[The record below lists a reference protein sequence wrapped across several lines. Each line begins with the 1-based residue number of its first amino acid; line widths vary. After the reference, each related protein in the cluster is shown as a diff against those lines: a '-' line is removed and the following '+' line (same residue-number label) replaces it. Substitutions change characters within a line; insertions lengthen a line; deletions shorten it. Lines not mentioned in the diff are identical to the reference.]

1 MHYLTINKHTL
12 YCFLFSLLLFFYFIF
27 NITAWSKNIFDCAS
41 AMISLV
47 DIMYTGKEQYVLWS
61 LYEGFLI
68 FSNMILLYKNIKNV
82 LLKEVKAQKMKRKR
96 PLCLLSALS
105 WHTTIIVNNFY
116 SLTIM
121 NKVRSI
127 CENYEFW
134 PTVGLDSTLMS
145 KINKKW
151 KFILLINLLFG

>member
-1 MHYLTINKHTL
+1 MHYLTINKYTL
-12 YCFLFSLLLFFYFIF
+12 YCFLFSLLLFFYFFLTLQRDLKIYL
-27 NITAWSKNIFDCAS
+27 TVQALW
-41 AMISLV
+41 LV
-47 DIMYTGKEQYVLWS
+47 DIMCTGKEQYALWS